1 MVRHGIAPPQG
12 TEIIMIGMKQFG
24 MLSCED
30 VSLLIS
36 QTHDRP
42 LSSREQWKIRLHVAM
57 CRYCTRFQRQ
67 LRVLHGAV
75 EKDKRG

>member
-1 MVRHGIAPPQG
+1 
-12 TEIIMIGMKQFG
+12 MISMKQLG
-24 MLSCED
+24 MPSCEY

-42 LSSREQWKIRLHVAM
+42 LSSREQWKLWLHVAM

-75 EKDKRG
+75 EKDKQG